1 MSYTLPF
8 LKAGF
13 SNDEP
18 EGSAII
24 KETDS
29 SRADYG
35 HTMVK
40 RNSDGA
46 YIFFDPANRDYR
58 KYLAWVEAGNTPQQD
73 PDPDA

>member
-8 LKAGF
+8 LKDGYPNE
-13 SNDEP
+13 SSSETV
-18 EGSAII
+18 I

-35 HTMVK
+35 HIMVK

-46 YIFFDPANRDYR
+46 MIPFDPTNRDYK
-58 KYLAWVEAGNTPQQD
+58 KYLTWVEAGNTPQQD
-73 PDPDA
+73 PDPDGG

>member
-8 LKAGF
+8 LKEGV

-18 EGSAII
+18 PGSAIV
-24 KETDS
+24 KETDI

-35 HTMVK
+35 HIMVK

-46 YIFFDPANRDYR
+46 MIPFDPTNRDYK
-58 KYLAWVEAGNTPQQD
+58 KYLAWVDDGNTPHQD